1 MPTGLRMLLWYN
13 EGIESEEH
21 QDSDPTRCQGLQSL
35 AMKVQRAVVTA
46 LGNIIKRSCS
56 EQNAFHVLALPM
68 CFLSTGL
75 LFLGSEGFCLKFYE
89 PWLGRSTYPWVCGS

>member
-1 MPTGLRMLLWYN
+1 MRCVHAHRAEGLVWYN
-13 EGIESEEH
+13 EGIESEQH

-75 LFLGSEGFCLKFYE
+75 LFLGSEGFLFE
-89 PWLGRSTYPWVCGS
+89 IL